1 MDKED
6 YEVYSELENDIKLNF
21 NKLNRMYTE
30 FYELILLSRGSIVFL
45 LFWIFCL
52 KWVILLLVGLLD
64 LKINLE
70 CAWGG
75 IDYVSNGQWK
85 IWKIY

>member
-45 LFWIFCL
+45 LF
-52 KWVILLLVGLLD
+52 
-64 LKINLE
+64 
-70 CAWGG
+70 
-75 IDYVSNGQWK
+75 
-85 IWKIY
+85 